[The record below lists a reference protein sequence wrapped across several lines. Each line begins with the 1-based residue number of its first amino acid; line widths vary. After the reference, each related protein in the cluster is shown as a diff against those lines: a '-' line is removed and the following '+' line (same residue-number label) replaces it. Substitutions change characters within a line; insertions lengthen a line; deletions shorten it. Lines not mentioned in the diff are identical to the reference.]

1 MEIEEFES
9 SHSLLEPPVQ
19 KEIFY
24 ENLPEYA
31 GQPKIA
37 NEVPSNESPGLIE
50 EEELEIPKTKEEIA
64 ILSKL
69 HVQVAQWK
77 TQFPDTFEMSGV
89 SEDQIEN
96 FSVEELQGFLHDLE
110 VINDSKE
117 SFAAICTLVDWAL
130 LGVEKV
136 GVMAGFKVQGFQ
148 QEVLANP
155 DYEKARTQI
164 VIKRAAGKSFT
175 PEQRIG
181 LVMVQALYQCHKKN
195 TAKEQKEKLVEDPEL
210 VALLKD
216 SSSSSELILE

>member
-1 MEIEEFES
+1 MEVEEFES

-37 NEVPSNESPGLIE
+37 NEPPSNEPIE

-216 SSSSSELILE
+216 SNSELILD

>member
-37 NEVPSNESPGLIE
+37 NEPPSNEPISIE

-130 LGVEKV
+130 LGVEK
-136 GVMAGFKVQGFQ
+136 
-148 QEVLANP
+148 
-155 DYEKARTQI
+155 
-164 VIKRAAGKSFT
+164 
-175 PEQRIG
+175 
-181 LVMVQALYQCHKKN
+181 
-195 TAKEQKEKLVEDPEL
+195 
-210 VALLKD
+210 
-216 SSSSSELILE
+216 

>member
-37 NEVPSNESPGLIE
+37 NEPPEPIE
-50 EEELEIPKTKEEIA
+50 EEVEIPKTKEEIA

-117 SFAAICTLVDWAL
+117 SFTAICTLVDWAL

-216 SSSSSELILE
+216 SSSSSSSDSTLILE

>member
-37 NEVPSNESPGLIE
+37 NEPPEPIE

-89 SEDQIEN
+89 SEDQIEKL
-96 FSVEELQGFLHDLE
+96 FSRGITGLF
-110 VINDSKE
+110 
-117 SFAAICTLVDWAL
+117 TR
-130 LGVEKV
+130 LGSH
-136 GVMAGFKVQGFQ
+136 
-148 QEVLANP
+148 
-155 DYEKARTQI
+155 
-164 VIKRAAGKSFT
+164 KR
-175 PEQRIG
+175 
-181 LVMVQALYQCHKKN
+181 
-195 TAKEQKEKLVEDPEL
+195 
-210 VALLKD
+210 
-216 SSSSSELILE
+216 

>member
-1 MEIEEFES
+1 MEIEEFKS

-37 NEVPSNESPGLIE
+37 NEPPSNEPIE
-50 EEELEIPKTKEEIA
+50 DEELEIPKTKEEIA

-77 TQFPDTFEMSGV
+77 TQFPNTFEMSGV

-216 SSSSSELILE
+216 SSSSSELILD